1 MGDLP
6 KERLSIG
13 KTPFNNTRVDYFG
26 PYYVKKSKMTR
37 TTKGVNKCYGVLF
50 TCLTTRAMHIEL
62 AGDLSTDDF
71 LLALW
76 RFISCH
82 GTVEIIR
89 SDNGTNF
96 VGANNEMK
104 TCLKQLDQV
113 KIKSYM
119 CGKNIKWIFNP
130 PASPWMGG
138 VWESLVKSVKK
149 TLKAIV
155 KDRIFTEDCPYTF
168 LCEVDAV
175 LNSRP
180 LTAISDDINDLEPLT
195 PNHSLTGASSMNYR
209 PAVFHS
215 KEVELRKN
223 DVLFKLL
230 QICFWLGGLASTCH
244 YCQYAKME
252 LDASEFQSW

>member
-1 MGDLP
+1 
-6 KERLSIG
+6 
-13 KTPFNNTRVDYFG
+13 
-26 PYYVKKSKMTR
+26 
-37 TTKGVNKCYGVLF
+37 
-50 TCLTTRAMHIEL
+50 
-62 AGDLSTDDF
+62 
-71 LLALW
+71 
-76 RFISCH
+76 
-82 GTVEIIR
+82 
-89 SDNGTNF
+89 
-96 VGANNEMK
+96 MK
-104 TCLKQLDQV
+104 TCLKQLDQI
-113 KIKSYM
+113 KIKNYM

-138 VWESLVKSVKK
+138 VSESLVKSVKK

-155 KDRIFTEDCPYTF
+155 KDRILTEDCPYTF

-195 PNHSLTGASSMNYR
+195 PNHSSTGASSMNYR
-209 PAVFHS
+209 PGVFHS

-223 DVLFKLL
+223 NVLFQLL
-230 QICFWLGGLASTCH
+230 QICFGLGGLASTCH

>member
-13 KTPFNNTRVDYFG
+13 KTPFNNARVDYFG

-76 RFISCH
+76 RFISCR

-130 PASPWMGG
+130 PASPWMGA
-138 VWESLVKSVKK
+138 VWESLVKSVQK
-149 TLKAIV
+149 TLKAIA

-168 LCEVDAV
+168 LCEVEAV

-180 LTAISDDINDLEPLT
+180 LTPISDHINDLEPLT
-195 PNHSLTGASSMNYR
+195 PNHLLTGSSSMNYS
-209 PAVFHS
+209 PGVFHS
-215 KEVELRKN
+215 NEVELRK
-223 DVLFKLL
+223 K
-230 QICFWLGGLASTCH
+230 
-244 YCQYAKME
+244 
-252 LDASEFQSW
+252 